1 MIFAVAF
8 PLLLGLFL
16 LLLAILVVVV
26 EFKILG
32 YAYQKIGVPAR
43 WMFALLLLTLVGS
56 HVNIPIG
63 AVRVQHMPPPRHV
76 TVLGR
81 AYVAPPVQQE
91 GMTIIAINVGGA
103 LVPVLLS
110 LYLFLRS
117 NVRGRMLLGVAIVAA
132 IVHSLAQIVPGVGI
146 AVPMFV
152 PPVAAALVSVVL
164 AFRRAPPVAY
174 VSGSMGA
181 LIGGDLMNLPRI
193 GDLAAP
199 VVSIGGAGTFD
210 GVFLTGL
217 IAGLLA

>member
-1 MIFAVAF
+1 MIFSVAL

-16 LLLAILVVVV
+16 LSLAILVFVV

-32 YAYQKIGVPAR
+32 YAYQKIGVPPR
-43 WMFALLLLTLVGS
+43 WMLALLLLTLIGS

-63 AVRVQHMPPPRHV
+63 AVRVQPVATPRPV
-76 TVLGR
+76 SVYGR
-81 AYVAPPVQQE
+81 TYVAPPVQQE

-152 PPVAAALVSVVL
+152 PPLAAALVSVVL
-164 AFRRAPPVAY
+164 ALRRAPPVAY
-174 VSGSMGA
+174 VSVSLGA
-181 LIGGDLMNLPRI
+181 LIRGALPHPSRV
-193 GDLAAP
+193 GVLGP
-199 VVSIGGAGTFD
+199 PGVS
-210 GVFLTGL
+210 TGR
-217 IAGLLA
+217 ATPCRA